1 MDEPQHHARLWENT
15 HKFRSEMSSLG
26 FDLGVSTTPIIPV
39 MCGDIRVAKDFVVA
53 LRNQGI
59 VAGAIVF
66 PMVARDAARV
76 RNQLSAGLT
85 DDQLNTVLSGYESAG
100 KKVGL
105 I

>member
-1 MDEPQHHARLWENT
+1 
-15 HKFRSEMSSLG
+15 
-26 FDLGVSTTPIIPV
+26 
-39 MCGDIRVAKDFVVA
+39 MCGDSRVAKDLVMA
-53 LRNQGI
+53 LRDQGI

-85 DDQLNTVLSGYESAG
+85 DDQLGDVLRGYESAG
-100 KKVGL
+100 RKVGL